1 MSFLLPSLMIHNAY
15 LVPSHYPIIAIIVV
29 AITIIFILVIYPHP
43 HLHQV
48 RHMSDVCGLEPV
60 NKPVPTCQTHFTVM
74 NTTSLGSFMVSVR
87 EKCVCV

>member
-1 MSFLLPSLMIHNAY
+1 
-15 LVPSHYPIIAIIVV
+15 
-29 AITIIFILVIYPHP
+29 
-43 HLHQV
+43 V

-74 NTTSLGSFMVSVR
+74 NITSLGSFMVSVR